1 MGLFTRT
8 SAPDLRAKADRLIA
22 RGNTERALPL
32 RVKATKIERKAA
44 GRLGAKRWR

>member
-1 MGLFTRT
+1 MGLF
-8 SAPDLRAKADRLIA
+8 SKSPADLRAKADRLIR

-44 GRLGAKRWR
+44 AALRPKGR